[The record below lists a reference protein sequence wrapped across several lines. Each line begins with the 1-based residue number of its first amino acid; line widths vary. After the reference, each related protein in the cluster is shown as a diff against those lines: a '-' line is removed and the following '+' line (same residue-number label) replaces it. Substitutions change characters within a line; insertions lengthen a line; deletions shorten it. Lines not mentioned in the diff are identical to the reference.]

1 MRLKYLLLL
10 CLLPFSIGHAE
21 EPAVF
26 DWSIRA
32 PLEDVYRNVYA
43 RLEAH
48 RLFVVFEPDI
58 GGNLA
63 RFADRWGKD
72 YNRNGLEGIRAMVFC
87 NAWYANAVSN
97 ADPRMLALCPMH
109 LTLMHKAG
117 VTHVLYVNPAHV
129 AKGTPAEPVVREL
142 ATEVRDA
149 VMEAFSGFERRN
161 GD

>member
-1 MRLKYLLLL
+1 MRLKHLLLL
-10 CLLPFSIGHAE
+10 CFIPLSIARAG

-32 PLEDVYRNVYA
+32 TLDDVYREVYA

-63 RFADRWGKD
+63 RFADRWGED

-109 LTLMHKAG
+109 LTLTHKAG
-117 VTHVLYVNPAHV
+117 VTHVLYVNPVHV
-129 AKGTPAEPVVREL
+129 AKDTPAESVVREVV
-142 ATEVRDA
+142 TEVRQA
-149 VMEAFSGFERRN
+149 VMEAFSGIGRTK